1 MNTVILITGAPGS
14 GKTTI
19 IRNVLS
25 KLSMPAGGF
34 YTQEIRQAGVRQGFE
49 IVTLDG
55 ERGVLA
61 HVDICSRHRIGKYG
75 VDIDALEGLAVPAIL
90 DAAAQGKLVVIDEIG
105 PMEILSDRFRQAV
118 LDVLDSQA
126 PVLASIVQRSTPFT
140 DHIKSRAGV
149 TLLEVRR
156 DNRQALL
163 VEVLNIVDLL

>member
-1 MNTVILITGAPGS
+1 MKTIILITGSPGS
-14 GKTTI
+14 GKTTL

-34 YTQEIRQAGVRQGFE
+34 YTQEIRQAGVRYGFE

-61 HVDICSRHRIGKYG
+61 HVDMRGRHRVGKYG
-75 VDIDALEGLAVPAIL
+75 VDIDALEGLAVSAIL

-105 PMEILSDRFRQAV
+105 PMEILSDRFRRAV
-118 LDVLDSQA
+118 LDTLNSHA

-140 DHIKSRAGV
+140 DRIKSIAGI

-163 VEVLNIVDLL
+163 EQLLNSIDSR